1 MHGKVVII
9 GSGPAGLA
17 AALYAA
23 RARLAP
29 LLLRGEEL
37 GGLLA
42 TTSIVEN
49 YPGVPEGLAGFEL
62 AERMELQAERCG
74 ARVVDAVVERVD
86 LSRRPFALAT
96 TLGEVAAEALIV
108 ATGAAPRKLGVPGE
122 ERLATHGVSYCATC
136 DGPSVAGRRVVV
148 VGGGDGALDGGLF
161 LARYASEVVF
171 VHRRDR
177 LRAGLALR
185 ERARAEPKARFLWD
199 TVVVEILGDEE
210 VAGVRL
216 RDARTGAEATLAAG
230 AVFPFIGHQPG
241 SDLFRGQLVLDQDGY
256 VVTDG
261 RTHTSVPG
269 VFAAGDVADPIYRQ
283 AVTAAAT
290 GSMAAME
297 AARYLAEQARAGIA
311 GSAAPG
317 ANLDRAAR
325 AS

>member
-1 MHGKVVII
+1 MHSKVVII

-29 LLLRGEEL
+29 LLLRGAEL

-42 TTSIVEN
+42 TTSIVEH
-49 YPGVPEGLAGFEL
+49 YPGVAEGLAGFEL
-62 AERMELQAERCG
+62 SERMALQAERCG

-122 ERLATHGVSYCATC
+122 ERLAARGVSSCAIC
-136 DGPSVAGRRVVV
+136 DGPAVGGRRAVV
-148 VGGGDGALDGGLF
+148 VGGGDGALEGGLF
-161 LARYASEVVF
+161 LARYAGEVVF

-177 LRAGLALR
+177 LRAGPALQ
-185 ERARAEPKARFLWD
+185 ERARAQPKARFLWE
-199 TVVVEILGDEE
+199 TVVAEILGDEE
-210 VAGVRL
+210 VEGVRL
-216 RDARTGAEATLAAG
+216 RDIRTGAETTLAAG
-230 AVFPFIGHQPG
+230 AVFPLIGHLPG
-241 SDLFRGQLVLDQDGY
+241 SDLLRGQVALDALGY

-261 RTHTSVPG
+261 RTRTSVLG
-269 VFAAGDVADPIYRQ
+269 VFAAGDVADPVYRQ
-283 AVTAAAT
+283 AVTAAAS

-297 AARYLAEQARAGIA
+297 AAWFLAERAHP
-311 GSAAPG
+311 AASPTRG
-317 ANLDRAAR
+317 GGP
-325 AS
+325 

>member
-1 MHGKVVII
+1 MHSEVVII

-42 TTSIVEN
+42 TTGIVEN

-62 AERMELQAERCG
+62 SERMELQAERCG

-96 TLGEVAAEALIV
+96 TLGEIAAEALIV

-122 ERLATHGVSYCATC
+122 ERLAARGVSYCAIC
-136 DGPSVAGRRVVV
+136 DGPAVGGRRVVV
-148 VGGGDGALDGGLF
+148 VGGGDSALGEGLF

-177 LRAGLALR
+177 LRAGPALQ
-185 ERARAEPKARFLWD
+185 ERARAEPRARFLWD
-199 TVVVEILGDEE
+199 TVVAEILGDDAVE
-210 VAGVRL
+210 GVRL
-216 RDARTGAEATLAAG
+216 WDVRSGAETTLAAG
-230 AVFPFIGHQPG
+230 AVFPFIGHRPG
-241 SDLFRGQLVLDQDGY
+241 TEVFRGQLALDRDGY

-261 RTHTSVPG
+261 RTRTSVPG
-269 VFAAGDVADPIYRQ
+269 VFAAGDVADPVYRQ

-297 AARYLAEQARAGIA
+297 AARFLAGRDGV
-311 GSAAPG
+311 
-317 ANLDRAAR
+317 R
-325 AS
+325 